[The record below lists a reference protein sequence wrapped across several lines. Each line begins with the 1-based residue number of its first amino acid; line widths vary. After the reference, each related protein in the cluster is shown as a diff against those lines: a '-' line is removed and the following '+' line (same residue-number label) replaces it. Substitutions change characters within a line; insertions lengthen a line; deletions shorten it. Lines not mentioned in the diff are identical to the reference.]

1 MGTKGGL
8 LVESTDLDKN
18 IATGNCQV
26 GLPPGP
32 QGLPPLL
39 PSTAVIVRRLNPPPG
54 RRLCLHLVL
63 SDPPFFFDAFPP
75 SQLVVG
81 LPRLRLRLHR
91 WLHSDPEAL

>member
-18 IATGNCQV
+18 IATRNCQV

-39 PSTAVIVRRLNPPPG
+39 PSTAVIVRRLNSPLG
-54 RRLCLHLVL
+54 QLCLHLVF